1 MITFLALCK
10 EDPDVAIRLTRKLVE
25 MKPDYLAVEGNPEVI
40 SRYYKKIPRVIG
52 EVASRL
58 KDLLGI
64 TFEVKQYDKLF
75 THLNRSR
82 YGIFPWKTCQR
93 FADAEVVPLS
103 YLDGPESSRSEYQ
116 LMRRQYREFLSR
128 CFDFEEQDPEQLPVF
143 QLDAFLQQRK
153 ESSVFLTTLARGV
166 VERSLDQE
174 LSALAESALAYLDPH
189 RSVPRNVY
197 RWNSLHEILQQKQEV
212 TCVVDVAAVL
222 DVSRHSL
229 SHFLRAYPQK
239 VEFV

>member
-10 EDPDVAIRLTRKLVE
+10 EDPDVASRLMRKLEE
-25 MKPDYLAVEGNPEVI
+25 MKPSYLAVEGNPEII
-40 SRYYKKIPRVIG
+40 SRYYERIPHVIG
-52 EVASRL
+52 EVAGRL
-58 KDLLGI
+58 RDLLGTI
-64 TFEVKQYDKLF
+64 FEEKRYDEFF
-75 THLNRSR
+75 TYLNLIR
-82 YGIFPWKTCQR
+82 YGIFPWKACQR

-116 LMRRQYREFLSR
+116 IMRRQYKELLSR

-153 ESSVFLTTLARGV
+153 ESSVLLTTLARGV

-174 LSALAESALAYLDPH
+174 LSDLAESAITYLDPC
-189 RSVPRNVY
+189 RSAARNVY
-197 RWNSLHEILQQKQEV
+197 RWHVLDEILQQKQEV

-229 SHFLRAYPQK
+229 SHLLRTYQQK